1 MQFYLIYYIRIKY
14 LLVSKLGS
22 MKVENLFVP
31 PTALLF
37 EFVLY
42 FLTRYWTDRSS
53 IKTESIVQYFLED
66 IKVIKDM

>member
-1 MQFYLIYYIRIKY
+1 MDKRVSESPSPLII
-14 LLVSKLGS
+14 LGS
-22 MKVENLFVP
+22 LKVENLFLP

-66 IKVIKDM
+66 IKVIKGT

>member
-1 MQFYLIYYIRIKY
+1 MPYIKY
-14 LLVSKLGS
+14 YCPKALIKLGS
-22 MKVENLFVP
+22 MKVENLFLP
-31 PTALLF
+31 PTALLL

-66 IKVIKDM
+66 IKVIKGT